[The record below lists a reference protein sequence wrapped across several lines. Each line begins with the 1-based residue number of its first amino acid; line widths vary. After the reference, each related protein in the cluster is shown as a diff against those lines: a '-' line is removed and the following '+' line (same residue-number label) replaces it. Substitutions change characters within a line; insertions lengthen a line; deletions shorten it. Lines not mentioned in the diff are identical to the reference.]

1 MNEKVTEDDT
11 IVSHNVIGSGKQYV
25 HQDTQNTKE
34 NDIQNTNDDNNN
46 TKRRI
51 KSPSPVRKVREHY
64 SPYVERKKG
73 KVDHS
78 GGLQIKIGAMA
89 SKQKQNTKKI
99 RYDHNGVEINS
110 KNKRKVKL
118 TFIDKISSQPLIEIV
133 DIDNYKEF
141 NKIAFENIESLLNEW
156 KKKYKA
162 NSPKLFTNSSN
173 AFKCNNINDVL
184 ESLKTFPIESK
195 SPIECLLF
203 LSDLKKKIINN

>member
-51 KSPSPVRKVREHY
+51 KSPSPVRKVRERY

-89 SKQKQNTKKI
+89 SKQKQNTKK
-99 RYDHNGVEINS
+99 
-110 KNKRKVKL
+110 K
-118 TFIDKISSQPLIEIV
+118 
-133 DIDNYKEF
+133 
-141 NKIAFENIESLLNEW
+141 
-156 KKKYKA
+156 
-162 NSPKLFTNSSN
+162 
-173 AFKCNNINDVL
+173 
-184 ESLKTFPIESK
+184 
-195 SPIECLLF
+195 
-203 LSDLKKKIINN
+203 

>member
-73 KVDHS
+73 KVDHC

-133 DIDNYKEF
+133 DVDNYKEF
-141 NKIAFENIESLLNEW
+141 NKIAMAATREDAYIRNTPCCS
-156 KKKYKA
+156 
-162 NSPKLFTNSSN
+162 
-173 AFKCNNINDVL
+173 C
-184 ESLKTFPIESK
+184 
-195 SPIECLLF
+195 
-203 LSDLKKKIINN
+203 IIY